1 MTIPA
6 SPVLLEVALNGA
18 ARAFQPRIPVTID
31 AIVDDALACADLGA
45 AVIHLH
51 AYSDK
56 GEAVEDADIYSRIIE
71 RIRAKTTA
79 IIYPTLAL
87 SGDLETRFRP
97 IRALSERG
105 LLEMGVVDP
114 GSVNITHKTQAAAG
128 VDGVHYPNP
137 DSHIREGLRLA
148 ADYGWRPAFAIYEP
162 GFARLGAALA
172 AAQPGLKTPIYRVM
186 FSDNLLFG
194 MAPTRRGVDLYAAH
208 LEDVAPGAPKMASG
222 LDADISKIAIYAI
235 NKGYHLRVGLE
246 DAPFGTD
253 RSNIELVQDALAMIE
268 KCGRRPMSA
277 EELRALP

>member
-6 SPVLLEVALNGA
+6 SPVLLEVAFNGA
-18 ARAFQPRIPVTID
+18 TRAFQPRIPVTID

-114 GSVNITHKTQAAAG
+114 GSVNIPHKTQAAAG
-128 VDGVHYPNP
+128 
-137 DSHIREGLRLA
+137 
-148 ADYGWRPAFAIYEP
+148 
-162 GFARLGAALA
+162 
-172 AAQPGLKTPIYRVM
+172 
-186 FSDNLLFG
+186 
-194 MAPTRRGVDLYAAH
+194 
-208 LEDVAPGAPKMASG
+208 
-222 LDADISKIAIYAI
+222 
-235 NKGYHLRVGLE
+235 
-246 DAPFGTD
+246 
-253 RSNIELVQDALAMIE
+253 
-268 KCGRRPMSA
+268 
-277 EELRALP
+277 